1 VRVDT
6 LRPSVAL
13 GCVRDPDVH
22 AHITNET
29 VFEVI
34 DTRPAAEHR
43 FLGQVA
49 VEARTYPSVA

>member
-6 LRPSVAL
+6 LSPSVAV
-13 GCVRDPDVH
+13 GCVRHPHVH

-29 VFEVI
+29 VLEVI
-34 DTRPAAEHR
+34 DTRPAAQHR